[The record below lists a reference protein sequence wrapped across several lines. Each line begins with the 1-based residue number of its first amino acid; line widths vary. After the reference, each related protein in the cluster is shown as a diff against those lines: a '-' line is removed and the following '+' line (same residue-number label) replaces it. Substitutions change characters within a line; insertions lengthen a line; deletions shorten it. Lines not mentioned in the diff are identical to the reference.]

1 MITDTSSDAPIAR
14 LARQLAVIQEITH
27 IGIWQWNLATNE
39 VSWSDE
45 LYRIYGLAPQSRSI
59 TLDVFASFLHEE
71 DRERV
76 LGEVT
81 SAVARGG
88 RFAYRERIIRPDGS
102 LRVLDT
108 VGEVEMAPD
117 GAARS
122 VVGTCRD
129 ITELRDREATIRLY
143 RDIVE
148 NVEVG
153 LSVWKIAGEAS
164 SAKLVS
170 FNAACETA
178 TGSRWSIGQRL
189 DAALPGLI
197 GTPLLDAIAALAM
210 GPSVSPPRYPLTLE
224 SQSRAFSVM
233 AFPLPDGCVGLA
245 LEDVSAQVRARALQ
259 EAEQRVLEQIAS
271 GAPLGEVLTSLVR
284 AIEALAPPAIASI
297 VLLDETRTRI
307 RHGAAPELPDEY
319 NRAIDGSP
327 IGPRAGSCGTAAFER
342 RTVFVTDIDADPL
355 WEDYRELARRFG
367 LRACWSQPILASDGR
382 VLGTFALYYREPRE
396 PDERHR
402 ELIAR
407 ATHVAGIAIQRK
419 EIDDQLRALSARA
432 DAVREEERTAVARE
446 IHDQLGQALTALKM
460 DIAWVARRTRGEPA
474 TEAIPAKLEAMSRL
488 TDGIID
494 DVRRISAELRPGVL
508 DDLGLLAAIEWQA
521 SEFEERTG
529 TTCVVR
535 AEVGSV
541 DRFERNVSTA
551 VFRIFQEA
559 LTNVARHAEA
569 THVEVAIRC
578 RGGSLELE
586 VKDDGKGIPD
596 EAISSPSSLGLLG
609 MRERAR
615 RLGGVTALSRDGR
628 GTSFSVVVPLE
639 HRPVRAPQESGGLG
653 APNGRLGTA
662 PRETSE

>member
-1 MITDTSSDAPIAR
+1 MGTRSTSDDDLAAR
-14 LARQLAVIQEITH
+14 LAHQLAVVQEITH
-27 IGIWQWNLATNE
+27 IGIWQWDLASNG

-45 LYRIYGLAPQSRSI
+45 LFRIYGLAPQSRAI
-59 TLDVFASFLHEE
+59 TLEVFLSFLHPE

-76 LGEVT
+76 LGTV
-81 SAVARGG
+81 SGAVERGG
-88 RFAYRERIIRPDGS
+88 RFNYRERILRPDGS

-108 VGEVEMAPD
+108 VGEVETAAD
-117 GAARS
+117 GTRKS

-129 ITELRDREATIRLY
+129 VTEDRDREATIRLY

-148 NVEVG
+148 NVEIG
-153 LSVWKIAGEAS
+153 LAVWKVTDTSDPGRAT
-164 SAKLVS
+164 LVS
-170 FNAACETA
+170 FNAASESS
-178 TGSRWSIGQRL
+178 TGSPWAIGQSL
-189 DAALPGLI
+189 DAVLPRAV
-197 GTPLLDAIAALAM
+197 GTPLLDSISALASGTPTLM
-210 GPSVSPPRYPLTLE
+210 AAHPLTLE
-224 SQSRAFSVM
+224 WGSRAFSVM

-245 LEDVSAQVRARALQ
+245 LEDVSAQARARALQ
-259 EAEQRVLEQIAS
+259 HAEQDVLEQIAS
-271 GAPLGEVLTSLVR
+271 GAPLGEVLTALVR
-284 AIEALAPPAIASI
+284 SIEKLAPPAIASI
-297 VLLDETRTRI
+297 VLLDETGTRS
-307 RHGAAPELPDEY
+307 RHGAAPSLPVEY
-319 NRAIDGSP
+319 NVAIDGAP

-342 RTVFVTDIDADPL
+342 RTVFVTDIDTDPL
-355 WEDYRELARRFG
+355 WEDYRELAARAG
-367 LRACWSQPILASDGR
+367 LRACWSQPILATDGR
-382 VLGTFALYYREPRE
+382 VLGTFALYYREPRV

-474 TEAIPAKLEAMSRL
+474 PDAILAKLDAMSRL

-508 DDLGLLAAIEWQA
+508 DDLGLVAAIEWQA
-521 SEFEERTG
+521 GEFEERTG

-535 AEVGSV
+535 ADVGSIE
-541 DRFERNVSTA
+541 RFERNLSTA

-569 THVEVAIRC
+569 THVEVEIRC
-578 RGGSLELE
+578 RDGSVELE
-586 VKDDGKGIPD
+586 VRDDGKGIPD

-615 RLGGVTALSRDGR
+615 RLGGSIALSRGAR
-628 GTSFSVVVPLE
+628 GTSFSVVVPMGA
-639 HRPVRAPQESGGLG
+639 RA
-653 APNGRLGTA
+653 
-662 PRETSE
+662 